1 MIRCAQHA
9 ASGGSVPKHCIM
21 ILLDGLGDRA
31 YARFGHRTP
40 LDAAPTPHL
49 DHLAALGANGLYHAA
64 TFGLALPSENA
75 HFSLFGYDLGD
86 FPGRGALEA
95 LGADIPLTPGDVAVL
110 AHLCH
115 VVNDNGALRCAK
127 DVLCATPDEARELA
141 AAVASFESD
150 GVRVRFHTTK
160 GLFGVLVLHGG
171 TPPGEALGN
180 VPLYGAVAPHVTDS
194 NPMTDNRLLSD
205 IVPLSTHRLDPASQ
219 RTACTL
225 RRYLRWAFAQLAEH
239 PANVARAARGEAPA
253 TGLVTQRAGQL
264 RSAAPFAQRYGMG
277 GMSIASGVLF
287 RGLARYLGMDARTV
301 ADSDDPGRDLAER
314 IALARAALP
323 EYGFIHVHTKAPDQA
338 AHTKSPEAKR
348 DVIARLDAALG
359 EAVAPLLDDPEVLLV
374 VTSDHSTPSSGRL
387 VHSGE
392 PVPIL
397 FVGQGVRRD
406 GVDRFAEVAAVGG
419 ALGCLRGRE
428 CMDMILN
435 HLDRSRLQG
444 IRDTPQERDFWP
456 GDYAPLRLADPED
469 A

>member
-1 MIRCAQHA
+1 MPQQ
-9 ASGGSVPKHCIM
+9 CIM

-40 LDAAPTPHL
+40 LDAAATPHL

-64 TFGLALPSENA
+64 SFGLALPSENA
-75 HFSLFGYDLGD
+75 HFSLFGYDLDD

-95 LGADIPLTPGDVAVL
+95 LGADVPLEPGDVAVL

-115 VVNDNGALRCAK
+115 VVDDNGALRCAK
-127 DVLCATPDEARELA
+127 DVLRATPDEARQLA
-141 AAVASFESD
+141 EAVAAFETD
-150 GVRVRFHTTK
+150 GVAVRFHTTK
-160 GLFGVLVLHGG
+160 GLFGVLVLRGD
-171 TPPGEALGN
+171 ALG
-180 VPLYGAVAPHVTDS
+180 GGIAPHVTDS
-194 NPMTDNRLLSD
+194 NPMTDGRLLSD
-205 IVPLSTHRLDPASQ
+205 IVPRADHAHDPACR
-219 RTACTL
+219 RTARVL
-225 RRYLRWAFAQLAEH
+225 RRYLRWAFARLADH
-239 PANVARAARGEAPA
+239 PVNAARAAQGAPPA

-264 RSAAPFAQRYGMG
+264 RAATPFAARYGMG
-277 GMSIASGVLF
+277 GLSIASGVLF
-287 RGLARYLGMDARTV
+287 RGLARYLGMDSLAV

-314 IALARAALP
+314 IALAHARLP
-323 EYGFIHVHTKAPDQA
+323 DYGFIHVHTKAPDQA

-359 EAVAPLLDDPEVLLV
+359 KAVPPLLDDPDVLLV
-374 VTSDHSTPSSGRL
+374 VTSDHSTPSGGRL

-392 PVPIL
+392 PVPLL
-397 FVGQGVRRD
+397 FVGRGVRRD
-406 GVDRFAEVAAVGG
+406 GVTRFGEVAAAGG

-444 IRDTPQERDFWP
+444 IHDTPQVRDYWP